1 MERHAAC
8 KRRDIHALRD
18 LEIHAHRR
26 PRPGLNGVMIGIDH
40 ALGGHDRMDRGR
52 HPDRLRGVR
61 RRIPPRMIHAAEIR
75 GLARFGIQ
83 QKLGRDH
90 HPFAG
95 LQAALYGRIPGVEP
109 PDFDRDRFKPP
120 LAQRQHHTIPRARA
134 DDGFLR
140 DCQHIVFGLRLD
152 SDSCEHIG
160 FQQGVGVRETQA
172 HARRAG
178 LGIERW
184 INVIHRP
191 LPALSRQVIQRHDG
205 RQAGA
210 DQRRLAFKHF
220 GLHPDIVQRAD
231 RHQGRAR
238 LDEETFA
245 DIQFF
250 HHPRLRRVESQDL
263 AYGLPAL

>member
-1 MERHAAC
+1 M
-8 KRRDIHALRD
+8 
-18 LEIHAHRR
+18 
-26 PRPGLNGVMIGIDH
+26 
-40 ALGGHDRMDRGR
+40 
-52 HPDRLRGVR
+52 
-61 RRIPPRMIHAAEIR
+61 
-75 GLARFGIQ
+75 
-83 QKLGRDH
+83 
-90 HPFAG
+90 
-95 LQAALYGRIPGVEP
+95 YGRILCIEP
-109 PDFDRDRFKPP
+109 PEFDRDRFEPP
-120 LAQRQHHTIPRARA
+120 LAQRQHHTILRARA

-140 DCQHIVFGLRLD
+140 DRQHIVFGLRLD

-172 HARRAG
+172 NARRAG

-191 LPALSRQVIQRHDG
+191 PPALSRQVIQRHGD

-238 LDEETFA
+238 LDEKTFA
-245 DIQFF
+245 DIQIV
-250 HHPRLRRVESQDL
+250 HHTRLRRVESQGL
-263 AYGLPAL
+263 AYGRRVF

>member
-1 MERHAAC
+1 M
-8 KRRDIHALRD
+8 
-18 LEIHAHRR
+18 
-26 PRPGLNGVMIGIDH
+26 
-40 ALGGHDRMDRGR
+40 
-52 HPDRLRGVR
+52 
-61 RRIPPRMIHAAEIR
+61 
-75 GLARFGIQ
+75 
-83 QKLGRDH
+83 
-90 HPFAG
+90 
-95 LQAALYGRIPGVEP
+95 YGRIPGAEP
-109 PDFDRDRFKPP
+109 PELDRDRFEPA
-120 LAQRQHHTIPRARA
+120 LAQCQHHTILCARA

-172 HARRAG
+172 QARRAG

-210 DQRRLAFKHF
+210 EQRRLAFKHF
-220 GLHPDIVQRAD
+220 GLHPDIIQRAD
-231 RHQGRAR
+231 RHQGRAW
-238 LDEETFA
+238 LDVETFA
-245 DIQFF
+245 DIQLV
-250 HHPRLRRVESQDL
+250 HHPRLRRVESQGL

>member
-1 MERHAAC
+1 
-8 KRRDIHALRD
+8 
-18 LEIHAHRR
+18 
-26 PRPGLNGVMIGIDH
+26 
-40 ALGGHDRMDRGR
+40 
-52 HPDRLRGVR
+52 
-61 RRIPPRMIHAAEIR
+61 MIHAAEIR
-75 GLARFGIQ
+75 GLARLGIQ

-90 HPFAG
+90 HPFAS
-95 LQAALYGRIPGVEP
+95 LQAALYGRILRVEP
-109 PDFDRDRFKPP
+109 PEFDRDRFEPSFT
-120 LAQRQHHTIPRARA
+120 QCQHHTILRARA
-134 DDGFLR
+134 DNGFPWN
-140 DCQHIVFGLRLD
+140 CQHVVFGLRLD

-160 FQQGVGVRETQA
+160 FQQGGGVRETQA

-220 GLHPDIVQRAD
+220 GLHPDIVQCAD

-238 LDEETFA
+238 LDEKTFA
-245 DIQFF
+245 DIQRI
-250 HHPRLRRVESQDL
+250 HHPRLRRVESQGL

>member
-1 MERHAAC
+1 
-8 KRRDIHALRD
+8 
-18 LEIHAHRR
+18 
-26 PRPGLNGVMIGIDH
+26 
-40 ALGGHDRMDRGR
+40 
-52 HPDRLRGVR
+52 
-61 RRIPPRMIHAAEIR
+61 MIHAAEIR
-75 GLARFGIQ
+75 GLARLGIQ

-109 PDFDRDRFKPP
+109 SEFDRDRFEPP

-140 DCQHIVFGLRLD
+140 DCQHIVFGLCLD
-152 SDSCEHIG
+152 SDRGEHIG
-160 FQQGVGVRETQA
+160 FQQRVRVRETQA

-178 LGIERW
+178 LGIEHW

-205 RQAGA
+205 RQAGF
-210 DQRRLAFKHF
+210 DQRRLAFKYL

-245 DIQFF
+245 DIQIL
-250 HHPRLRRVESQDL
+250 HHPRLRRVESQGL